1 MEIEK
6 KKTLKTLSLKTVTII
21 WRLQTYLFIPPDSQ
35 KECFFHEK
43 YFSIY
48 LRKRNAYFSSK

>member
-1 MEIEK
+1 MEIE
-6 KKTLKTLSLKTVTII
+6 KKTLKTLSLKTVSII